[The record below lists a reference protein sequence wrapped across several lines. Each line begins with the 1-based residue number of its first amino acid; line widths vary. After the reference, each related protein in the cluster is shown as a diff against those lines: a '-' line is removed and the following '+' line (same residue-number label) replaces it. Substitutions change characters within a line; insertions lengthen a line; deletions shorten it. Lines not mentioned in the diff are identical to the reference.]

1 MASSILYTER
11 LVMVPIT
18 IEIVES
24 MFLGTRDVAEK
35 ALDAAIPEAWPGRAL
50 VERAFR
56 ADLDAIRKNPDFRL
70 WGDRVMITR
79 SGPRRVVGS
88 VVFHGGPDDEGV
100 VEIGYGVEKDSQC
113 QGYATEATRAAVEW
127 AFAQPTVRLVRA
139 TTPSWHVAS
148 RKVLERAGL
157 RQVGAQEH
165 DMLGEVLEYERC
177 AERPGDLTVAPR
189 LSPQP

>member
-1 MASSILYTER
+1 MTSSILYTER

-18 IEIVES
+18 IEIVEA
-24 MFLGTRDVAEK
+24 MFLGRRDLAER
-35 ALDAAIPEAWPGRAL
+35 ALEAELPEAWPGRAL

-56 ADLDAIRKNPDFRL
+56 ADIEAIRRNPDFRL

-79 SGPRRVVGS
+79 EGARRVVGS
-88 VVFHGGPDDEGV
+88 VVFHGGPDDDGV
-100 VEIGYGVEKDSQC
+100 VEVGYGVEKDSQC
-113 QGYATEATRAAVEW
+113 LGFATEATRAAVEW
-127 AFAQPTVRLVRA
+127 AFAQPPVRLVRA

-157 RQVGAQEH
+157 RLVGSQDH

-177 AERPGDLTVAPR
+177 ADRAVDAPRAR